1 MPPRQ
6 TRIAEWSKPEQ
17 NQQIPQNDVFLCQ
30 NLDSPCK
37 GLATAMS
44 RQWEE
49 IGNRLR
55 AYRLGRNFTAS
66 DMAER
71 ISISRAAL
79 YRLEK
84 GELVKIETLEKLA
97 ELLDVSLPSLMG
109 VGVEYY
115 RNAVAFFERMRQ
127 LEENVVHVLGNFT
140 PISFLLLSDNYI
152 QHLRT
157 MLMESPGSAGPD
169 HANFGEYVE
178 RVLGI
183 LEERREAVLK
193 RRTPVVSVIS
203 SQTIERFLRSGLIG
217 RYDLKASVMRERRA
231 LARREVERLAE
242 IFRKQ
247 PIGIQIGVVENF
259 APEQTFQVFE
269 RSDSTFVTLSPYRLG
284 DHPNIS
290 AGIAMVTSAPEAVNM
305 FKDMIV
311 NQWDRA
317 HKGEGGAKML
327 EAILARTPA

>member
-1 MPPRQ
+1 
-6 TRIAEWSKPEQ
+6 
-17 NQQIPQNDVFLCQ
+17 
-30 NLDSPCK
+30 
-37 GLATAMS
+37 MS

-157 MLMESPGSAGPD
+157 MLMESLGSVGPD
-169 HANFGEYVE
+169 HSNFREYVE
-178 RVLGI
+178 RVLSI
-183 LEERREAVLK
+183 LQERREAVLK

-217 RYDLKASVMRERRA
+217 RYDLKASVMRERRV

-242 IFRKQ
+242 ISRKQ
-247 PIGIQIGVVENF
+247 PIGIQIGVVDNF

-317 HKGEGGAKML
+317 HKGESGAKML